1 MLPPQRRR
9 WLIPALLFFVSTI
22 SYLDRQTLSVLAGT
36 LRHDLG
42 LTPTQYGTVVTSF
55 LVAYGLG
62 FCFSGRVIDRYGV
75 KVSFA
80 WALALW
86 SSAAMLHSLATGYH
100 SLIVYRFL
108 LGLGESFATP
118 TAAKVLT
125 EWIPRKERGLATAVF
140 STGNFVGAMVA
151 PPLVAWLTLSTRWQ
165 FSFLATGSL
174 GFLLCGTWLWFY
186 QSPEV
191 HPMLEPEERAY
202 ILQERGSLPTRFGP
216 VSTWR
221 LLRHPVSF
229 GFFCTRFF
237 TDAFSY
243 FFIFWIPAYFQSS
256 RGFTLA
262 MIGLLTWIPYLGAD
276 VGTLGG
282 GALSDFLVRRGWNVR
297 RARLRV
303 ILLAA
308 CLTPLTVVAVR
319 VHSAGV
325 AVALITVAMA
335 ASACWNNNLFTLT
348 QESAPPESVASVVAV
363 SILGGT
369 VGGSF
374 FNLAT
379 GPAIKSFGYV
389 SIFTALGF
397 MHLMAYVI
405 LTSALRRG
413 DRRALREER
422 SP

>member
-1 MLPPQRRR
+1 MLLRERRR
-9 WLIPALLFFVSTI
+9 WLMPALLFFVSTI

-42 LTPTQYGTVVTSF
+42 LTPTEYGTVVTSF

-62 FCFSGRVIDRYGV
+62 FCFSGRLIDRFGV

-86 SSAAMLHSLATGYH
+86 SSAAMLHSLASGER
-100 SLIVYRFL
+100 SLIFFRFL

-118 TAAKVLT
+118 TAAKVLAA
-125 EWIPRKERGLATAVF
+125 WIPRRERGMCTAVF

-165 FSFLATGSL
+165 FSFLATGGL
-174 GFLLCGTWLWFY
+174 GFLLLAVWLAFY
-186 QSPEV
+186 REPES
-191 HPMLEPEERAY
+191 HPMLTEN
-202 ILQERGSLPTRFGP
+202 ERGHILAERGGFPVRFGA

-221 LLRHPVSF
+221 LLRHPTSF

-243 FFIFWIPAYFQSS
+243 FFVFWIPAYFQAS
-256 RGFTLA
+256 RGFSLA
-262 MIGLLTWIPYLGAD
+262 MIGLFTWIPYLGAD
-276 VGTLGG
+276 FGTLGG
-282 GALSDFLVRRGWNVR
+282 GAISDLLVRRGWNVR
-297 RARLRV
+297 SARLRV
-303 ILLAA
+303 CLAA
-308 CLTPLTVVAVR
+308 ACVTPLTLVAVR
-319 VHSAGV
+319 VSSAGI
-325 AVALITVAMA
+325 ALALIAVVMA
-335 ASACWNNNLFTLT
+335 AQACWNNNVFTLT
-348 QESAPPESVASVVAV
+348 QESAAPEQVASVVAV

-369 VGGSF
+369 VGGSV

-389 SIFTALGF
+389 PIFTGLGF
-397 MHLMAYVI
+397 MHLVAYVI

-413 DRRALREER
+413 DRRAAREAL
-422 SP
+422 P